1 MSLRTEKINAL
12 IKSHLSEII
21 LKELS
26 LKPGIFITISKVDT
40 SSDLRYTA
48 ISISVYPEKETAY
61 AMKALEQE
69 KQSLQKILN
78 KKLFMKILPKI
89 NFKID
94 TTEIKADHIEKLLRE
109 IRK

>member
-12 IKSHLSEII
+12 IKSHISEII
-21 LKELS
+21 LKDLS

-40 SSDLRYTA
+40 SSDLRYVA
-48 ISISVYPEKETAY
+48 ISISVYPEKETGY
-61 AMKALEQE
+61 AMKTLEIE
-69 KQSLQKILN
+69 NKFLQKKLN

-94 TTEIKADHIEKLLRE
+94 TTEIKADQIEKLLRE
-109 IRK
+109 IKK